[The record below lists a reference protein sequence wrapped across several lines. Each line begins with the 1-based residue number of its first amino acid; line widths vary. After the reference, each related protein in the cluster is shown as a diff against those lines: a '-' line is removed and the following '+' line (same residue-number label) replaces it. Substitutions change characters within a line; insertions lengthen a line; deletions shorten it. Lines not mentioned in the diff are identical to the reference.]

1 MKQNK
6 MEIKE
11 LKMTTK
17 IKKTLL
23 DILKRKPEMRN
34 DRIIEHGK
42 RIVKSIQCE

>member
-1 MKQNK
+1 

-17 IKKTLL
+17 IKKLL
-23 DILKRKPEMRN
+23 DILKRKPEMRD